1 MYSVYEVRNN
11 DSISSIADI
20 FGISEEELIALNKA
34 NFYPG
39 NFIVVP
45 NTLTYEIKKGD
56 NLYMIAKKYGISLDE
71 LISLNGLDKE
81 DYIYPGEILKI
92 PKNNNYITKEGDTI
106 KDILK
111 FSNIEDLLNK
121 NSEIYLVPNQIIF
134 YTKEY

>member
-1 MYSVYEVRNN
+1 
-11 DSISSIADI
+11 
-20 FGISEEELIALNKA
+20 
-34 NFYPG
+34 
-39 NFIVVP
+39 
-45 NTLTYEIKKGD
+45 
-56 NLYMIAKKYGISLDE
+56 MIAKKYGISLDE